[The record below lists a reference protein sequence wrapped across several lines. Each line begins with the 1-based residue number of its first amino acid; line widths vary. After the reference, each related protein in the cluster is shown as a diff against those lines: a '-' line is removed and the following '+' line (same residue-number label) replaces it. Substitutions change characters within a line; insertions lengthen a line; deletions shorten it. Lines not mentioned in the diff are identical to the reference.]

1 MGNRA
6 RIVSQS
12 RRLMNEHG
20 AQAIGTTQITEA
32 LGISPGNLYYHFKN
46 KEEIVL
52 AVFDELE
59 RDFREAIA
67 VDISPPISAQRF
79 AGFYSRSLAVSW
91 RYRFFF
97 GGLLHLLRKDE
108 NLARRYRELQSWA
121 LDLLEGIA
129 RQVSADG
136 NLEKPRGKNGFR
148 SLALNTWLI
157 WSNWVRHIQISHEN
171 HEVTYAD
178 ISEGVNQ
185 IFEILAPYLTPE
197 FHRAARRALTHDLSK
212 SKDQELADAG
222 HDN

>member
-6 RIVSQS
+6 RIVAQS

-67 VDISPPISAQRF
+67 VDISPPISPQRF

-97 GGLLHLLRKDE
+97 GGLLHLLRKDK
-108 NLARRYRELQSWA
+108 NLASRYHELQNWA
-121 LDLLEGIA
+121 LDLLEDIA
-129 RQVSADG
+129 RQVAADG
-136 NLEKPRGKNGFR
+136 NMQKPRGKNGFR
-148 SLALNTWLI
+148 SLALNTWII
-157 WSNWVRHIQISHEN
+157 WSNWIRHVQISREDHEA
-171 HEVTYAD
+171 TYAD

-185 IFEILAPYLTPE
+185 IFEVLAPYLTTE
-197 FHRAARRALTHDLSK
+197 FHRSARRALTQNLSK
-212 SKDQELADAG
+212 TPAQDFDV
-222 HDN
+222 